1 MITEREY
8 TVFKPIKLTI
18 STQEELDTFKELIEL
33 SLDYLTEGN
42 KLHDFIREL
51 EVNLSCYE

>member
-18 STQEELDTFKELIEL
+18 STQEELDHFKEAIEHLIDGSEL
-33 SLDYLTEGN
+33 D
-42 KLHDFIREL
+42 KEL
-51 EVNLSCYE
+51 LEFVEELNTNISCYE